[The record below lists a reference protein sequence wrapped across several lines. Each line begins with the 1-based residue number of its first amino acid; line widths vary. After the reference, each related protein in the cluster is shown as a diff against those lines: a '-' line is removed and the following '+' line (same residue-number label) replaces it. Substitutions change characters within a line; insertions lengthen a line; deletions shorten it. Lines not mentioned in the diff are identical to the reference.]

1 MTNANNQTEQNR
13 QYDKC

>member
-13 QYDKC
+13 KYDKC